1 MTGKLKI
8 TATIAAA
15 AAILFSCG
23 KNGVENT
30 YSRQDSTIES
40 LVQSLA
46 PEGSEAT
53 VEYFDGPVRVTVAHG
68 DGNVLES
75 GGTVTF
81 LYAGHILNGTNL
93 NASNLFMT
101 NNKEFAES
109 SNWTVTD
116 STIFQ
121 ATTVNLADDTLVKG
135 LAKGIVGVKA
145 GDECYIMFNGKYGFG
160 KHTTG
165 IVPGNSG
172 LVYHLWIDSV
182 SN

>member
-1 MTGKLKI
+1 MTRNLH
-8 TATIAAA
+8 TIAALA
-15 AAILFSCG
+15 AAAVILFSCG
-23 KNGVENT
+23 KNGVENAYT
-30 YSRQDSTIES
+30 KQDTNIES
-40 LVQSLA
+40 LVKNLA
-46 PEGSEAT
+46 PEGSDAT
-53 VEYFDGPVRVTVAHG
+53 VEYFDGPVRVTVKHG
-68 DGNVLES
+68 DGDALES

-81 LYAGHILNGTNL
+81 LYAGHILNGSSL

-116 STIFQ
+116 TTIFQ
-121 ATTVNLADDTLVKG
+121 PATVKLADDTLVKG

-165 IVPGNSG
+165 VVPGNSA

>member
-1 MTGKLKI
+1 MTGKLK
-8 TATIAAA
+8 TIATLTAA
-15 AAILFSCG
+15 ATLLFSCG
-23 KNGVENT
+23 KNGVENK
-30 YSRQDSTIES
+30 YAQQDSTIES
-40 LVQSLA
+40 LIESLA

-53 VEYFDGPVRVTVAHG
+53 VEYFDGPVRVTVQHG
-68 DGNVLES
+68 DGDPLES

-81 LYAGHILNGTNL
+81 LYAGHILNKTSL
-93 NASNLFMT
+93 DASNLFMT

-116 STIFQ
+116 TTIFKV
-121 ATTVNLADDTLVKG
+121 ASVNLSDDTLVKG
-135 LAKGIVGVKA
+135 LAEGIVGVKA
-145 GDECYIMFNGKYGFG
+145 GDECYVMFNGKYGFG

-165 IVPGNSG
+165 VVPGNSA